1 MMGSGQIYK
10 VNMSIGIMSYHWHK
24 ILPPLLGVKLSTLI
38 LHDGTSGGGFTFND
52 QQLRECRKNYGTMN
66 YGTRAQK
73 EIWYNEEIQG
83 EK

>member
-52 QQLRECRKNYGTMN
+52 Q
-66 YGTRAQK
+66 
-73 EIWYNEEIQG
+73 
-83 EK
+83 